1 MNAAQTHALRAQK
14 ATDPG
19 VGVGAESWQG
29 SRAGRGAKPGLAPRS
44 RGRLGGPAASQK
56 KGEAGRRG
64 GRPRSGTGKRQP
76 IAGAGAKGGR
86 GRGPAAGGQRQ
97 GPTSAGKGGGGVEG
111 QGPRANSEAGEGG
124 GGSGPWFVLFLILP
138 CSAYSQEMF
147 ARPCRIVITHD
158 DQLITSSGESPHPSP
173 PRGLRRKEI
182 RVHGLN
188 QQVEEDQTT
197 IASECLWMEKRVIIN
212 YGVVELPFWVE
223 MILVSTLDVINYP
236 ILHASLAASLK

>member
-1 MNAAQTHALRAQK
+1 MLHKRTRSDLKRLR
-14 ATDPG
+14 TRGPVLEPNPG
-19 VGVGAESWQG
+19 KG
-29 SRAGRGAKPGLAPRS
+29 RGRGAVPS
-44 RGRLGGPAASQK
+44 RGWRQGAGGGLGDRLQAKK

-138 CSAYSQEMF
+138 GSAYSHKKRSHAF
-147 ARPCRIVITHD
+147 AEAQKD
-158 DQLITSSGESPHPSP
+158 DQLNFIKRWKPHPSP

-188 QQVEEDQTT
+188 QQVEEDQAT

-212 YGVVELPFWVE
+212 YGVV
-223 MILVSTLDVINYP
+223 
-236 ILHASLAASLK
+236 